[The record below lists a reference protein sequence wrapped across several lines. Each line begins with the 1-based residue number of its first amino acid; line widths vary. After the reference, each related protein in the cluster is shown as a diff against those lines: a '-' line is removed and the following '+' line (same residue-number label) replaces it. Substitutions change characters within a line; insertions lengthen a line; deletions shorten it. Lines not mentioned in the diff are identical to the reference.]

1 MQLNCNPGFEASKK
15 EKTIV
20 SQREPVLW
28 MWLLGTLEVA
38 SGLDLNKKK
47 IGNAREL
54 PAKPPTFQL
63 ALECWTWTPLDREN
77 G

>member
-15 EKTIV
+15 EKNHC
-20 SQREPVLW
+20 EPE
-28 MWLLGTLEVA
+28 GTCVVDVIIRN
-38 SGLDLNKKK
+38 SGGSFWSRFEQKK

-63 ALECWTWTPLDREN
+63 ALEC
-77 G
+77 